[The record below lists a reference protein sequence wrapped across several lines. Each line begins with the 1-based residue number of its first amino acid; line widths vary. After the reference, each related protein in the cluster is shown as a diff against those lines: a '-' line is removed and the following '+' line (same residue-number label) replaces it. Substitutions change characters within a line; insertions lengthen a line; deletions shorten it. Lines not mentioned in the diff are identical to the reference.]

1 MSFVQTIDIETG
13 DIQPVRDHVNQW
25 HSEQAGVAPGYQG
38 ARILADEDQPGH
50 YVIEVEFASK
60 ETAEANNDRS
70 ETAAWAEKLAG
81 FVDGSPTFG
90 NHALVCTT

>member
-1 MSFVQTIDIETG
+1 MSFVQTIDIETD

-38 ARILADEDQPGH
+38 ARILADADQPGR
-50 YVIEVEFASK
+50 YVIEVEFTSK
-60 ETAEANNDRS
+60 DDADANNDRS
-70 ETAAWAEKLAG
+70 ETAAWAEKLQEL
-81 FVDGSPTFG
+81 VDGSPTFG